1 MTKKKLQ
8 LAVEIFLIFLIL
20 GGIFL
25 VYMPVYRQTMESL
38 ERAKN
43 QFFSMIEDVSGLSI
57 SYSSM
62 SPSIFKQITLRDV
75 EVHDVSSGTRL
86 LFVRNFSVKYNPAKL
101 IGEKPYLAFEE
112 FFLNSGT
119 LAWSDTLNDHIAE
132 RISKFGGGG
141 DGSFSGKNSED
152 PGTNVSP
159 VSVNPE
165 EGASKEISEEII
177 SGLLKEYDTPI
188 KITVKNFT
196 GEYRTSGGVFS
207 VGLDLLSGS
216 LGNSGCIL
224 ETKGSAGYKAFE
236 TGGLTPVNS
245 FFTISLFSDSSL
257 KEGTL
262 NLVIDRI
269 NFPGFSLEKIKL
281 LGAYNNG
288 RMEFRTVQ
296 NLVPVEFVLIADL
309 NSRFVDLSFQT
320 ENASPFSFISINRS
334 ANGFSGLRDVT
345 VSGEAHFILEDFKTP
360 SYNCDFS
367 VYLPST
373 LIPGSGNAEIALE
386 GNNQQIDVNKMEVN
400 TGIGN
405 ARYEGVILIP
415 GPESGPALPV
425 VPEGTLFFSGI
436 ALPSGATAGGELYI
450 EKSGGGCYL
459 FLPELAV
466 GEALFSAL
474 ELNLTPGTNSIDF
487 SFNGM
492 NFDAIDYGLMGNIT
506 ADGVIIT
513 EDDGNYIEL
522 YGGVDSLSA
531 SAIIKSIEAF
541 LPRSF
546 DRSIIPD
553 LSPMALT
560 TEVYFTS
567 DMENTAFNC
576 TRLIF
581 ADVTD
586 DSKYLL
592 LSASGNGSSF
602 KLENVSMG
610 YGNLTLGGDFAFETT
625 LKDIMF
631 SSNLYVNNIPYS
643 LNGMVQDGNR
653 LSVYGD
659 YGLYVSAVKNPGK
672 AYSGKIILEGLPI
685 PAGEYIPAITT
696 DTDFY
701 FFNKKD
707 WLVTINNLSATE
719 SSGLMPVVPYFSS
732 KGGANPGGF
741 YLEEMSYQDD
751 LSSLLGGLS
760 VSWDM
765 ESSLRLIQLNGNLSD
780 EEGRE
785 SVSIDVMLSNSGGGS
800 FYSRDKMF
808 ISCNTAVRS
817 FPFGRFIRG
826 QSPSDS
832 ITGDFILSG
841 TPDSLFANL
850 NIENVSVKIGEM
862 ILLGDLQ
869 AVLEENEIFLSSF
882 NLSYGG
888 QYLKDFSGSFSLTDF
903 SADINGDYAGSIGR
917 SDLSSKIDISMTATE
932 NQSLDNMLNSAEVSV
947 LFSEIKLSGEDLEQ
961 DLPVQL
967 NRKKGR
973 TELFAGVN
981 RGFSCTLFDDMRI
994 MASGSPGTP
1003 FVFNLSGSLNADTF
1017 FLDVRDVDLDL
1028 SKTWKFLGLPEVV
1041 FEKGHIFGD
1050 FAVGGFLFDPEFSG
1064 DLYALNTVMILPDYI
1079 DEKFGPFD
1087 VNANIS
1093 GNTISL
1099 GPVVIQTSETKTN
1112 VWTEVQLIFDR
1123 WKFGDVI
1130 IDVSTMQSQEVK
1142 AAVKLLGVEIDGKA
1156 SCDLNLKIN
1165 PSRFDISG
1173 NILLN
1178 DGSICLSNNLETESD
1193 SQDIDVLCDLTISL
1207 GPHVD
1212 FLYPS
1217 KKLPVIRATLRAT
1230 EDFNFQMDGTKGAFY
1245 VKGAADLKGGEIFY
1259 FRRNFYLREGRIE
1272 VNGNQNNFDPIISLS
1287 AEIRERDNKENVKII
1302 LSAENQRLSTLVPRI
1317 SSVPPRSEA
1326 EIMAL
1331 LARITVS
1338 DVLGSTSTDSVSLS
1352 WRDVVA
1358 STSDIFT
1365 QMGITR
1371 VLEQKLMDVLHLDLF
1386 SMRTMLL
1393 QNAIL
1398 YAGSK
1403 EEIKPGNFL
1412 DGTTV
1417 YIGKYLGSN
1426 IYLDGMFHLYY
1437 DENSPA
1443 TDTWGGLRFQ
1453 LESGLEMNTPF
1464 FDLRWK
1470 FAPQLDTFRE
1480 TYGVPDTSISLSW
1493 SFTY

>member
-20 GGIFL
+20 GGLAL

-38 ERAKN
+38 ETAKK
-43 QFFSMIEDVSGLSI
+43 QFFSLIEEVSGFSI

-75 EVHDVSSGTRL
+75 EVFDVSSGTRL

-112 FFLNSGT
+112 FTLNSGT
-119 LAWSDTLNDHIAE
+119 LNWSAGFNSDITE
-132 RISKFGGGG
+132 RLAVFGSSSSENP
-141 DGSFSGKNSED
+141 DGLSS
-152 PGTNVSP
+152 NVSGELENA
-159 VSVNPE
+159 VDS
-165 EGASKEISEEII
+165 AATDFSEKFL
-177 SGLLKEYDTPI
+177 SDLLKEYETPV

-196 GEYRTSGGVFS
+196 GEYKTAHGVFA
-207 VGLDLLSGS
+207 VGLDRLSGS
-216 LGNSGCIL
+216 LGNAGCIL
-224 ETKGSAGYKAFE
+224 ETKGSAGYKSFE

-245 FFTISLFSDSSL
+245 VFSISLFSDSSL
-257 KEGTL
+257 REGTL
-262 NLVIDRI
+262 NLVVDRVS
-269 NFPGFSLEKIKL
+269 FPGFSLEKIKL

-296 NLVPVEFVLIADL
+296 NLVPVEFVLVADL
-309 NSRFVDLSFQT
+309 NTRVVDLSFQT
-320 ENASPFSFISINRS
+320 ENASPFNFISINKTQGEFKS
-334 ANGFSGLRDVT
+334 LRDVT
-345 VSGEAHFILEDFKTP
+345 VSGGAHFILEDFKTP

-373 LIPGSGNAEIALE
+373 LVSGSGNAKIALE
-386 GNNQQIDVNKMEVN
+386 GNNRQVNVKKMEVN
-400 TGIGN
+400 SGAGN
-405 ARYEGVILIP
+405 ARYEGIILIADS
-415 GPESGPALPV
+415 GSGPALPA
-425 VPEGTLFFSGI
+425 VPEGTLFFSDI
-436 ALPSGATAGGELYI
+436 VLPSGSTASGELYM

-474 ELNLTPGTNSIDF
+474 ELNLTPGTNSLDF

-506 ADGVIIT
+506 ADGVIVT
-513 EDDGNYIEL
+513 EGGGKYMEL

-531 SAIIKSIEAF
+531 SAIVKSVEAF
-541 LPRSF
+541 LPKSF

-567 DMENTAFNC
+567 DMETTAFNC

-610 YGNLTLGGDFAFETT
+610 YGNLTLGGDFAFETSV
-625 LKDIMF
+625 KDIMF

-643 LNGMVQDGNR
+643 LNGMIQDGNR

-672 AYSGKIILEGLPI
+672 AFSGKIIFEGLPI
-685 PAGEYIPAITT
+685 PAGEYIPAVTT

-701 FFNKKD
+701 FFNSKD
-707 WLVTINNLSATE
+707 WLVTINNFSATE

-751 LSSLLGGLS
+751 LSSLYGGLS

-765 ESSLRLIQLNGNLSD
+765 ESNLRLIQLNGNLSD
-780 EEGRE
+780 VEGRE
-785 SVSIDVMLSNSGGGS
+785 SVSLDVMLSNSGEGS

-808 ISCNTAVRS
+808 ISCNTSVRS

-832 ITGDFILSG
+832 VTGDFILSG

-862 ILLGDLQ
+862 ILLGNLQ

-888 QYLKDFSGSFSLTDF
+888 QYLKDFSGFFSLSDF
-903 SADINGDYAGSIGR
+903 SADINGDYSGSIGR
-917 SDLSSKIDISMTATE
+917 SDLSSKINISMSATE
-932 NQSLDNMLNSAEVSV
+932 NQSIGTMLDSAGISV
-947 LFSEIKLSGEDLEQ
+947 LFSEIMLSDENLEQ
-961 DLPVQL
+961 DLLVQV
-967 NRKKGR
+967 NRKEGR
-973 TELFAGVN
+973 TELLAGKN
-981 RGFSCTLFDDMRI
+981 EGLSCVLFDDMRI
-994 MASGSPGTP
+994 FAKGSPGTP
-1003 FVFNLSGSLNADTF
+1003 FVFNLTGSLNPDTF

-1028 SKTWKFLGLPEVV
+1028 SKTWKFLGIPEVE

-1064 DLYALNTVMILPDYI
+1064 NLYALNTVMLLPDYI

-1087 VNANIS
+1087 VNANVS

-1099 GPVVIQTSETKTN
+1099 GPVMIQTSDTKTN
-1112 VWTEVQLIFDR
+1112 VWTEVQLVFDR
-1123 WKFGDVI
+1123 WQFGDVI
-1130 IDVSTMQSQEVK
+1130 IDVSTMQNQEVK

-1173 NILLN
+1173 KILLN

-1193 SQDIDVLCDLTISL
+1193 SPDIDVLCDLTIGL

-1230 EDFNFQMDGTKGAFY
+1230 EDFKFQMDGTKGAFY

-1272 VNGNQNNFDPIISLS
+1272 VNANQNNFDPIISLS
-1287 AEIRERDNKENVKII
+1287 AEIRERDNRENVKII
-1302 LSAENQRLSTLVPRI
+1302 LSVENQRLSTLVPRL

-1371 VLEQKLMDVLHLDLF
+1371 VLEQKLMDILHLDLF

-1398 YAGSK
+1398 YAGTK

>member
-20 GGIFL
+20 GGVSL

-38 ERAKN
+38 ETAKN
-43 QFFSMIEDVSGLSI
+43 QFFSLIEEASGLSI

-75 EVHDVSSGTRL
+75 EVYDVSSGTRL

-101 IGEKPYLAFEE
+101 MGEKPYLAFEE
-112 FFLNSGT
+112 FSLNSGT
-119 LAWSDTLNDHIAE
+119 LAWSDGLNSHIGE
-132 RISKFGGGG
+132 RIAGLG
-141 DGSFSGKNSED
+141 FSGESDSTGEN
-152 PGTNVSP
+152 PGIFSAGVSGELE
-159 VSVNPE
+159 NPE
-165 EGASKEISEEII
+165 DLETEVFSEKIF
-177 SGLLKEYDTPI
+177 SDLLKEYETPI

-196 GEYRTSGGVFS
+196 GEYKTSTGVFS
-207 VGLDLLSGS
+207 VGLERLSGS
-216 LGNSGCIL
+216 LGNAGCIL
-224 ETKGSAGYKAFE
+224 ETNGSAGYRSYE
-236 TGGLTPVNS
+236 TGRLTPVNT

-262 NLVIDRI
+262 NLVVDRV

-288 RMEFRTVQ
+288 KMEFRTVQ

-309 NSRFVDLSFQT
+309 NSRVVDLSFQT
-320 ENASPFSFISINRS
+320 ENAFPFSFISINS
-334 ANGFSGLRDVT
+334 SSGGFEGLRDVT
-345 VSGEAHFILEDFKTP
+345 VSGEAHFILEDFKIP

-367 VYLPST
+367 VYFPST
-373 LIPGSGNAEIALE
+373 LIPGSGNARIALA
-386 GNNQQIDVNKMEVN
+386 GNNQRINVKELEVN

-405 ARYEGVILIP
+405 ANYEGNILLP
-415 GPESGPALPV
+415 APDSGPALPV

-436 ALPSGATAGGELYI
+436 TLPSGSTASGELYM

-474 ELNLTPGTNSIDF
+474 ELTLTPGVNSLDF

-513 EDDGNYIEL
+513 EDDGNYVEL

-531 SAIIKSIEAF
+531 AAIIKSVEAF
-541 LPRSF
+541 LPQTF

-567 DMENTAFNC
+567 DMETMAFNC

-592 LSASGNGSSF
+592 LSASGNGTSF
-602 KLENVSMG
+602 QLENVSMG
-610 YGNLTLGGDFAFETT
+610 YGNLTLGGDLAFETT

-631 SSNLYVNNIPYS
+631 SSNLYVNDIPYS
-643 LNGMVQDGNR
+643 LNGMIQDGNR

-701 FFNKKD
+701 FFNKND

-719 SSGLMPVVPYFSS
+719 SSGAMPVVPYFSS

-751 LSSLLGGLS
+751 LSSLYGGLS
-760 VSWDM
+760 ISWDM
-765 ESSLRLIQLNGNLSD
+765 ESNLRLIQLNGNLSD
-780 EEGRE
+780 MEGRE
-785 SVSIDVMLSNSGGGS
+785 SVFLDVMLSNSAEGS

-817 FPFGRFIRG
+817 FPFGRFIQG

-862 ILLGDLQ
+862 ILLGNLQ
-869 AVLEENEIFLSSF
+869 AVLEENDIFLSSF

-888 QYLKDFSGSFSLTDF
+888 QYLKDFSGVFSLTDF
-903 SADINGDYAGSIGR
+903 SADINGDYTGSIGR
-917 SDLSSKIDISMTATE
+917 SDLSSRINISMSVAE
-932 NQSLDNMLNSAEVSV
+932 NQSLENMLNSAGISV
-947 LFSEIKLSGEDLEQ
+947 LFSQIKLSGEDLEQ
-961 DLPVQL
+961 DLLVQV
-967 NRKKGR
+967 NRKEDR
-973 TELFAGVN
+973 TELFAGEN
-981 RGFSCTLFDDMRI
+981 KGFSCILFDDMRI
-994 MASGSPGTP
+994 TASGSPGTP
-1003 FVFNLSGSLNADTF
+1003 FVFNLGGSLNPDTF
-1017 FLDVRDVDLDL
+1017 FLDVKDVDLDL

-1064 DLYALNTVMILPDYI
+1064 NLYALNTVMILPDYI

-1093 GNTISL
+1093 GNTITL
-1099 GPVVIQTSETKTN
+1099 GPVMIQTSETKTN
-1112 VWTEVQLIFDR
+1112 IWTEVQLIFDR
-1123 WKFGDVI
+1123 WQFGDVV
-1130 IDVSTMQSQEVK
+1130 IDVSTMQNQEVK

-1173 NILLN
+1173 KILLN
-1178 DGSICLSNNLETESD
+1178 DGSICLSNNLETDSD
-1193 SQDIDVLCDLTISL
+1193 SQSIDVLCDLTIGL

-1272 VNGNQNNFDPIISLS
+1272 VNANQNNFDPIISLS
-1287 AEIRERDNKENVKII
+1287 AEIRERDNRENVKII
-1302 LSAENQRLSTLVPRI
+1302 LSVENQRLSTLVPRL

-1371 VLEQKLMDVLHLDLF
+1371 VLEQKLMDILHLDLF

-1398 YAGSK
+1398 YAGTK

-1480 TYGVPDTSISLSW
+1480 TFGVPDTSISLSW